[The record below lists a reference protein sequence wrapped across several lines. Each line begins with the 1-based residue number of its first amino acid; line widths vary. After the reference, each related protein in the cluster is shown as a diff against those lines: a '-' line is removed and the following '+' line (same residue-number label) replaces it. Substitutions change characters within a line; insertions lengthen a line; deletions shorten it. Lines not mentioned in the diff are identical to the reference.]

1 VLPEPQEGSVK
12 PKYFFRGGSWYNSG
26 APDMRPTVR
35 EGGTHTMG
43 AIDIGFRC
51 SLNLKRIL

>member
-1 VLPEPQEGSVK
+1 MK